1 MRLAAVG
8 LAIVPFAMNDVN
20 PSLSELLVVLLV
32 PLVPVAIALA
42 ILRYRLYDVDVVIN
56 RALVYGTLAV
66 FITAVYVGIVV
77 GVGALIG
84 SGNRPNVLLSILA
97 TAVVAVAFQPVRQ
110 RVQPRG

>member
-1 MRLAAVG
+1 M
-8 LAIVPFAMNDVN
+8 
-20 PSLSELLVVLLV
+20 
-32 PLVPVAIALA
+32 
-42 ILRYRLYDVDVVIN
+42 VIN

-110 RVQPRG
+110 RVQRQANRLALHQCPMLLSHLTLLPANG